1 VTNIAIFASGTGSNA
16 QKIMEYFNRHPQI
29 RVALVL
35 SNNSQAGVFS
45 LAQQYHVPA
54 LTFTRTQF
62 YETKQVIH
70 ILQEYTIEWIVL
82 AGFLWL
88 IPADLIRHFPDKIL
102 NIHPALLPKYG
113 GKGMYGARV
122 HQAVVEAGET
132 STGITIH
139 LVNEVYD
146 QGKII
151 FQAACEVTP
160 KDTPEEV
167 AHKVQALEHAHFASV
182 IEKLIL
188 KYPL

>member
-1 VTNIAIFASGTGSNA
+1 
-16 QKIMEYFNRHPQI
+16 MDYFNRHPQI
-29 RVALVL
+29 RVALVM
-35 SNNSQAGVFS
+35 SNNSRAGVLH

-62 YETKQVIH
+62 YETQEVIH

-88 IPADLIRHFPDKIL
+88 IPAELIRHFPDKIV

-139 LVNEVYD
+139 LINEVYD

-151 FQAACEVTP
+151 FRQLAG
-160 KDTPEEV
+160 
-167 AHKVQALEHAHFASV
+167 
-182 IEKLIL
+182 
-188 KYPL
+188 